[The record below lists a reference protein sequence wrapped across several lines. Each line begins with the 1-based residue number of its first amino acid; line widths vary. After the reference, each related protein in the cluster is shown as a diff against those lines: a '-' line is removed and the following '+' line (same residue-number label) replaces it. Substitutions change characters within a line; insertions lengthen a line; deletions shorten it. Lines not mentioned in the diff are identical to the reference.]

1 MPRGGDV
8 LTQGSTGLVGREAER
23 GRVDAFVAAVAEG
36 PRTLVLKGEAGIGK
50 TTLWRHAVERCREA
64 GIEVLLTRSF
74 QEEMPLALVG
84 LVDLFEHVDEAVV
97 APSTDDPLQRGRA
110 VLAALR
116 RLTIQAPTVIAID
129 DLHWLDSASA
139 RALRYA
145 VRRLETERVG
155 VLATMREASDAP
167 DPLGVAATRSPGQ
180 HETLELGPLSHG
192 ALRRVL
198 DAVVASISRPALR
211 RIHAVSG
218 GNPLYAIELARGLG
232 GDGRSFRLWDG
243 LPLPDSL
250 QAAIAERLKR
260 APDMLDPLLEAVAA
274 AGPTSVVELRAML
287 PTEDVGALLAA
298 AEREA
303 LLVVEDDLAVR
314 FAHPLLGSAVY
325 SRMRPLA
332 RGSLHGVLAERTGD
346 PDARARH
353 LALSTHVPDSA
364 IAELLED
371 AAGRASSRGALDL
384 AAEFASH
391 SLRLTPDDDGDA
403 ARRRAL
409 AEIGHL
415 AAAGEVGRALELVDR
430 MIEVLPAGPK
440 RVDALVRRA
449 ELQGDDFERV
459 EVLLVQALEE
469 AGEDELARGRVL
481 DELGFLR
488 GSFRGDFHT
497 GIQNA
502 REALEIAERLGDR
515 ALELSAAIAV
525 ADMEHIAGTPRRDL
539 NERAVAIEA
548 EIGCPPFTWGSARV
562 HHAKLLRQLGDLRG
576 ARAIF
581 ESLYAEVLRSGDER
595 SRPNALYDLAC
606 LECYSGNLAAAEELA
621 REATEAARDTEDTH
635 VGVWALYPRALVA
648 AWRGDAAETRATTDA
663 ILDWASRRGSRPTE
677 ARARSLL
684 GLLALSEGATETAVR
699 ELEEATRL
707 VEEMGLLNSVTIPA
721 RPDAIEALAGA
732 GDVDSAEAL
741 LGRLE
746 AHSEGVENPLLHGL
760 VGRSR
765 GIVLAARGEAE
776 AGAAHLE
783 RAAAD
788 LGRLGFRPDAA
799 RATLALGRALLRA
812 GHRGR
817 AADALADART
827 RFAAMGAMLWEA
839 RAAEELDRAAPGR
852 ATGELTRAE
861 RRVAALVA
869 EGRRNREIAAALLM
883 STATVEAHLTRIYR
897 KLEIRSRT
905 ELARLVADGH
915 VPVVGAAPVDDTPG
929 DLRLKM

>member
-1 MPRGGDV
+1 MRSSSPA
-8 LTQGSTGLVGREAER
+8 GSATTGA
-23 GRVDAFVAAVAEG
+23 
-36 PRTLVLKGEAGIGK
+36 
-50 TTLWRHAVERCREA
+50 
-64 GIEVLLTRSF
+64 
-74 QEEMPLALVG
+74 
-84 LVDLFEHVDEAVV
+84 
-97 APSTDDPLQRGRA
+97 
-110 VLAALR
+110 
-116 RLTIQAPTVIAID
+116 
-129 DLHWLDSASA
+129 ASA
-139 RALRYA
+139 CG
-145 VRRLETERVG
+145 TG
-155 VLATMREASDAP
+155 CGS
-167 DPLGVAATRSPGQ
+167 
-180 HETLELGPLSHG
+180 
-192 ALRRVL
+192 
-198 DAVVASISRPALR
+198 
-211 RIHAVSG
+211 
-218 GNPLYAIELARGLG
+218 
-232 GDGRSFRLWDG
+232 
-243 LPLPDSL
+243 PDSL
-250 QAAIAERLKR
+250 HAAIAGHLQR
-260 APDMLDPLLEAVAA
+260 APEALDPLLEAVAA
-274 AGPTSVVELRAML
+274 VGPTTVADLRALL
-287 PTEDVGALLAA
+287 PAEDVAALLAT

-303 LLVVEDDLAVR
+303 LLVVEDDLTVR

-325 SRMRPLA
+325 GRMRPLA
-332 RGSLHGVLAERTGD
+332 RGALHGELAERTGD

-353 LALSTHVPDSA
+353 LALSTHEPDPA
-364 IAELLED
+364 IAQLLED

-384 AAEFASH
+384 AAEFAGH
-391 SLRLTPDDDGDA
+391 SLRLTPPEAADA

-415 AAAGEVGRALELVDR
+415 AAAGEVGRALELVDG
-430 MIEVLPAGPK
+430 MIDALPAGPL

-488 GSFRGDFHT
+488 GSFRGDFET
-497 GIQNA
+497 GIANA

-525 ADMEHIAGTPRRDL
+525 ADLEHIAGTPRRDL
-539 NERAVAIEA
+539 NERAVALEA

-562 HHAKLLRQLGDLRG
+562 HLAKLLRQLGDLPGSR
-576 ARAIF
+576 RLF
-581 ESLYAEVLRSGDER
+581 EELYAEIQRSGDER

-606 LECYSGNLAAAEELA
+606 LECYSGNLAAAEQLA
-621 REATEAARDTEDTH
+621 RQATEAARDTEDAH

-648 AWRGDAAETRATTDA
+648 AWRGDAAETRATTAA
-663 ILDWASRRGSRPTE
+663 ILDWATRRGSRPTE

-699 ELEEATRL
+699 ELGEATRL

-732 GDVDSAEAL
+732 GDVESAEAL
-741 LGRLE
+741 LARLE
-746 AHSEGVENPLLHGL
+746 AHAAGVDNPLLHGL
-760 VGRSR
+760 VDRSR

-776 AGAAHLE
+776 AGAAHLG
-783 RAAAD
+783 RAADD

-799 RATLALGRALLRA
+799 RARLALGRALLRA
-812 GHRGR
+812 GHRAR

-827 RFAAMGAMLWEA
+827 RFAEMGALLWEA
-839 RAAEELDRAAPGR
+839 RAAEELERAAPGR

-869 EGRRNREIAAALLM
+869 EGHRNREIAAALLM

-905 ELARLVADGH
+905 ELARLVADGR
-915 VPVVGAAPVDDTPG
+915 VAVTGAAPAHDAPASSA
-929 DLRLKM
+929 